1 LGGDEVASGDYFKL
15 RERGTS
21 VSTEIR
27 AGFTT
32 FLVMAYIIFV
42 NPQILSF
49 AGVAGMEG
57 RGLPLDATITMT
69 CLTAGVMSILMG
81 LVANYPIA
89 LAPGMGLNAFVAF
102 ELVQRHGLT
111 WPEAMGVVILEG
123 VVIAALVLTR
133 FRVWLME
140 AIPPALRRA
149 IGVGI
154 GLFIA
159 FIGFANGGF
168 ITMSPGN
175 VPPVTLGTLNT
186 IPALVFGLGL
196 ILTAWLMTRKIRG
209 ALLWGILLTTGIAIL
224 LNVVS
229 GGSTFGDSARLPAVS
244 AGRPNFETFG
254 RFDFG
259 FFASLGAGTALLLAF
274 SLMLTD
280 FFDTVGTVVGVAGAG
295 RLLDRQGR
303 VPGIRR
309 VLFVDAVGAVAG
321 GVANSSTNT
330 SFIESAAGVTDGG
343 RTGLTSVVV
352 GMLFLLAM
360 LLTPLV
366 GILPPQATAPALIVV
381 GFYMMSMSKDIPWDD
396 PEEAI
401 PAFVTMLG
409 IPFAASI
416 TSGIGA
422 GFIAYVAIKVLR
434 GRARDVPWMLYV
446 IAAAFLLYFA
456 T

>member
-1 LGGDEVASGDYFKL
+1 MATIRSDYFRL
-15 RERGTS
+15 RQRGTTMG
-21 VSTEIR
+21 TEIR

-42 NPQILSF
+42 NPQILGF

-57 RGLPLDATITMT
+57 RGLPLDGSITMT

-81 LVANYPIA
+81 VVANYPIA

-111 WPEAMGVVILEG
+111 WPQAMGVVILEG
-123 VVIAALVLTR
+123 LIIAVLVLTR
-133 FRVWLME
+133 FREWLIE
-140 AIPPALRRA
+140 AIPLVLRRA

-175 VPPVTLGTLNT
+175 VPPVTLGALNT

-196 ILTAWLMTRKIRG
+196 ILTAWLTTRKVRG

-229 GGSTFGDSARLPAVS
+229 GGHTFGESARLPAAMVS
-244 AGRPNFETFG
+244 RPNFETFG
-254 RFDFG
+254 RVDFS
-259 FFASLGAGTALLLAF
+259 FFASLGAATALLLTF

-303 VPGIRR
+303 LPGMRR

-352 GMLFLLAM
+352 GVLFLFAM

-366 GILPPQATAPALIVV
+366 GILPPQATAPALIIV
-381 GFYMMSMSKDIPWDD
+381 GLYMMSMSKDIPWD
-396 PEEAI
+396 EAEQAI

-422 GFIAYVAIKVLR
+422 GVLTYVAIKLLR
-434 GRARDVPWMLYV
+434 GQARDVHWLLYA
-446 IAAAFLLYFA
+446 IAGAFLLYFA

>member
-1 LGGDEVASGDYFKL
+1 MATHRSDYFRL
-15 RERGTS
+15 RQRGTTMG
-21 VSTEIR
+21 TEIR

-42 NPQILSF
+42 NPQILGF

-111 WPEAMGVVILEG
+111 WPQAMGIVVLEG
-123 VVIAALVLTR
+123 LIIAVLVLTR
-133 FRVWLME
+133 FREWLIE
-140 AIPPALRRA
+140 AIPLVMRRA
-149 IGVGI
+149 VAVGI

-175 VPPVTLGTLNT
+175 VPPVTLGPLNT
-186 IPALVFGLGL
+186 IPGLVFAAGVV
-196 ILTAWLMTRKIRG
+196 LTGWLAIRKVRG
-209 ALLWGILLTTGIAIL
+209 ALLWGMLVTTGIAIL
-224 LNVVS
+224 LNVVA
-229 GGSTFGDSARLPAVS
+229 GGSAFGDAARLPAAMVS
-244 AGRPNFETFG
+244 RPSFETFG
-254 RFDFG
+254 RVDFS
-259 FFASLGAGTALLLAF
+259 FFASLGAATALLLTF

-303 VPGIRR
+303 LPGMRR

-321 GVANSSTNT
+321 GVANASTNT

-352 GMLFLLAM
+352 GVLFLFAM

-366 GILPPQATAPALIVV
+366 GILPPQATAPALIIV
-381 GFYMMSMSKDIPWDD
+381 GFYMMAMSKDIPWDD
-396 PEEAI
+396 PEQAI

-422 GFIAYVAIKVLR
+422 GVLTYVAIKLLR
-434 GRARDVPWMLYV
+434 GRARDVHWLLYA
-446 IAAAFLLYFA
+446 IAGAFLLYFA